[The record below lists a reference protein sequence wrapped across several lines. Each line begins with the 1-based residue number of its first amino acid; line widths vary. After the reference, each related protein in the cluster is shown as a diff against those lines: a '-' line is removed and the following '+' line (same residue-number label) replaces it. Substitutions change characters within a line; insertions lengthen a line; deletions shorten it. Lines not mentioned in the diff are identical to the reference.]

1 MGLGIDAYS
10 QSYTG
15 AVGSSYANTQA
26 AANGTKSGK
35 ASSESGATV
44 ELSAGEQ

>member
-15 AVGSSYANTQA
+15 AVGTSYANTQA
-26 AANGTKSGK
+26 ATGETKSEK
-35 ASSESGATV
+35 ADRKSV
-44 ELSAGEQ
+44 V